1 MPALF
6 RFPFPI
12 TTSAGIL
19 ALAPS
24 RVLIVGTAF
33 RGGPPTQLLGYSKTD
48 YSVIPNLP
56 AQPRALLE
64 ASNPSPIA
72 LVPSRVLMVGTA
84 FRGGPPTQF
93 LGYSNTD
100 YSVIPNLLA
109 QPRALLEA
117 SNPSPIAS
125 PLPSALSANLCVLCG
140 NLFSPSFNASTSK
153 VAP

>member
-12 TTSAGIL
+12 TTSTGI
-19 ALAPS
+19 P
-24 RVLIVGTAF
+24 GTTA
-33 RGGPPTQLLGYSKTD
+33 
-48 YSVIPNLP
+48 
-56 AQPRALLE
+56 
-64 ASNPSPIA
+64 
-72 LVPSRVLMVGTA
+72 SRVLMVGTA

-109 QPRALLEA
+109 QPRAFLEA